1 MKSMPEHMKD
11 WGSMVQWP
19 LLSGITGITGPKH
32 SKVHAIKMPTAT
44 SGDRRQSR
52 RC

>member
-11 WGSMVQWP
+11 LGSMVQWP
-19 LLSGITGITGPKH
+19 VLSGITGPKPT
-32 SKVHAIKMPTAT
+32 KMPTAT